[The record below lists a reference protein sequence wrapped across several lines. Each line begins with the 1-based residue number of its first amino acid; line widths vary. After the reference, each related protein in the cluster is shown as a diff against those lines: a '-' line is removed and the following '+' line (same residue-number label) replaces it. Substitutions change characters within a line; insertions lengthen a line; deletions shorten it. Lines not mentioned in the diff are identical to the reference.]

1 MYRTKDRYNYVVENF
16 FFSKRRIKR
25 IKKYRWKRKKE
36 ERKLGVARTDVTRVV
51 GMFLVSVSVT
61 NEIPRFANM
70 WKPRFHENNSGKRDF
85 LEAIG
90 RIFRPRN
97 CSSVASKRPPI
108 ITKRST
114 VPISSCHPRHRNE
127 NTNVYICKPC
137 SNIVILLDA
146 SFPPISTELISRVD
160 LLAVIREIG
169 SIQRSLSPLT
179 RGRGRE
185 TCLIIFR
192 DTVLPSR
199 NWRIF
204 LQRWNVF
211 DEDSEKNMKKR
222 EMK

>member
-1 MYRTKDRYNYVVENF
+1 MYRTKDRYNYGCREF
-16 FFSKRRIKR
+16 FFFQTKDPKSKKISVEKE
-25 IKKYRWKRKKE
+25 E

-160 LLAVIREIG
+160 ALAVIREIG
-169 SIQRSLSPLT
+169 SIQRSC
-179 RGRGRE
+179 R
-185 TCLIIFR
+185 CHH
-192 DTVLPSR
+192 
-199 NWRIF
+199 
-204 LQRWNVF
+204 
-211 DEDSEKNMKKR
+211 
-222 EMK
+222 